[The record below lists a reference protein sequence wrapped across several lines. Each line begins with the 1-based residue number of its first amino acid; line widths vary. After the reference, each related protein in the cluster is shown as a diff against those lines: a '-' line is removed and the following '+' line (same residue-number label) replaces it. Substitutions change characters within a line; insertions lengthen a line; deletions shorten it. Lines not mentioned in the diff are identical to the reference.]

1 MKFLS
6 VFLSVLQRSSRVPR
20 GNRKSVRKCT
30 ELFIST
36 SHKFKLVKHLIKLE
50 HLSHCV
56 CRTLSTLDHPFMQIS
71 GMNFRST
78 SKFQSCRADTEAAGI
93 KIDIE
98 RKIHKTEHKLTN
110 TLLLMSIRLSVRLWH
125 FYAFGGNWICVHF
138 GHGNYFNRS
147 EREHE
152 TYRFFTFPTAVEINL
167 LN

>member
-56 CRTLSTLDHPFMQIS
+56 CRTLSTLDHPFMRIS
-71 GMNFRST
+71 GWILDQQVSFSHAGLIRKPPGLKSISKGKFIKPNINWQIHCYLCQYDVRCDYDIFMLSGEIEFVST
-78 SKFQSCRADTEAAGI
+78 LVTVITLIALSANMKLIDFSLSPLLSK
-93 KIDIE
+93 
-98 RKIHKTEHKLTN
+98 L
-110 TLLLMSIRLSVRLWH
+110 
-125 FYAFGGNWICVHF
+125 IC
-138 GHGNYFNRS
+138 
-147 EREHE
+147 
-152 TYRFFTFPTAVEINL
+152 
-167 LN
+167 